1 MTASKRTGL
10 EVYSGGE
17 GVADTDSASPNRVL
31 QVAERLFLKKGYT
44 ATTIREIAAA
54 SKVSNATIVK
64 YFGGKPELFVCIV
77 GEVTKRLLGAA
88 AVDFADLPDQGLKT
102 WGAAVLRVLLEPQMV
117 IAAKHLYSD
126 VSLMPQLGRTYYEIG
141 PAKLAANLSAQLKRW
156 AELALFPDQ
165 DFLFAAQWFMHLLGG
180 GVYHRVMIGLQ
191 TTATDAEIEETVDD
205 ATRIFL
211 AAFGQIKAGR

>member
-1 MTASKRTGL
+1 V
-10 EVYSGGE
+10 EQ
-17 GVADTDSASPNRVL
+17 TDEPSPNRVL
-31 QVAERLFLKKGYT
+31 QVAERLFLEKGYT

-77 GEVTKRLLGAA
+77 GEVTKRMLGAA
-88 AVDFADLPDQGLKT
+88 AIDFADPPEQGLKL
-102 WGAAVLRVLLEPQMV
+102 WGSAVLRVLLEPQMV

-126 VSLMPQLGRTYYEIG
+126 VSQMPQLGRTYYAIG
-141 PAKLAANLSAQLKRW
+141 PAKLAANLSVQLKRW
-156 AELALFPDQ
+156 AELALFPEQ
-165 DFLFAAQWFMHLLGG
+165 DFLAAAEWFMHLLGG
-180 GVYHRVMIGLQ
+180 GVHHRVMIGLQ
-191 TTATDAEIEETVDD
+191 TAASDAEIEATVNE